1 MVSGHDASAMA
12 DLPNLAEQSHSQR
25 ALSIQILPCSQRSNS
40 GAGAKSCEK
49 RVKSGVSGQPNCP
62 RSTNPRRLIA
72 RRLYPSTKPS

>member
-40 GAGAKSCEK
+40 GAGAKS
-49 RVKSGVSGQPNCP
+49 
-62 RSTNPRRLIA
+62 
-72 RRLYPSTKPS
+72 